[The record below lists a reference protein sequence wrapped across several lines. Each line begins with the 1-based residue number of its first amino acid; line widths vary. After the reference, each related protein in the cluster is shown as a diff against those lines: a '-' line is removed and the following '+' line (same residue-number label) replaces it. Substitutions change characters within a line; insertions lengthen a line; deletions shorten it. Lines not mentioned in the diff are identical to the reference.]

1 MHQFCVLCGVILVP
15 CPSSLLGDPPKRLDC
30 KQEIRAVTSHG
41 GLSRVTLTGVG
52 YLDASALLASSDH
65 DTSYMSPEDELTLH
79 YLNYSPPTGTWT
91 FAFHEACWQLLLR
104 KVSLSKENQADPQ
117 RIAEL
122 LFRLLYCL
130 PYDRFKVP
138 CPNHDFGGALK
149 FWKSPLIL
157 PESWNFLLAD
167 PSTLTLGSATQ
178 AIKDVFE
185 LPHTTPDFQS
195 SDDIFARISPEIVH
209 LVITMM
215 ESTDLCNLR
224 LSSKFV
230 SKLTNPD
237 HLSQDFWKNRFSVD
251 REMGF
256 FPSEN
261 KLCLPSNSKVNWRTL
276 YFDLK
281 CSLRGETG
289 NGHMRNRRRIWLCL
303 DVVARS
309 LISLLDQNLCL
320 QDRQSVEQDVVS
332 QRYEPGQF
340 IQTPIIEDSHE
351 NSPSD
356 IGARLFGFQC
366 IIFLPQ
372 NLDIGSR
379 ISLSRILF
387 DGIYYISGLR
397 LSEQSE
403 MNGFKE
409 ITSVGYIVLQIE
421 IHVPFGPNHR
431 LTGMRVAA
439 SASGIVGLSFRIDNG
454 TDAIVWKNIG
464 IVTDPP
470 DGVRVATFE
479 PKIDSQLCGAIIGFD
494 ACKSVSFQVLE
505 EAIQIANMQVA
516 ATKIAGS
523 MSGLWHPTEPDTSVH
538 GVIRPSTPNH
548 QQTID
553 PLYLL
558 NMDFGGPGG
567 TLISRLSR
575 ITALHDD
582 EHGSFRGF
590 AFSYV
595 GGLTRS
601 YGTRTVI
608 NTTSDRSTCIEQSF
622 SIDGPGGERIVSLE
636 SEPVASSKTE
646 NIRAIKLRT
655 SYDRTLEFRRTCLS
669 LGDQVAQSWQTII
682 PPSGMPISAILARA
696 QLRSGALQS
705 LGVQYVT
712 HLAANLSQI
721 PFTDTNMENSNSH
734 SFPTSK
740 DGLEKAPGSLR
751 RSEGCFTSVMLAR
764 IRRIGVSRGLPGRTR
779 GLDHV
784 AGLCFEFWDSAHPV
798 YIGQWYCEV
807 GYLSLKQG
815 ERICSFTFW
824 QQQESLPGNNSR
836 ENAGRTTG
844 IKITKTGLGQ
854 KDMEVVL
861 GDKQE
866 MLSYSFVENPYEHL
880 MGLVWIFDRKCD
892 YTYVLTKPSE
902 HFPRTS
908 LTLNSMM
915 RIWPNS
921 RAPYKLTWQVEDDEG
936 NLCTVSRIHAVFCPN
951 SGKLSGF
958 VLDYGTVQIS
968 RTAGSADGVKSSFS
982 LGSEEWI
989 TRMDLQ
995 LWKDES
1001 DVVFHTSAGRVYSLS
1016 PSGSC
1021 DQPRQKDPADYEVF
1035 EFNHLGC
1042 SRTGS
1047 QGCLDGSSESSDE
1060 CVGIWV
1066 TMKWWPRYA
1075 NIVEAAGPIT
1085 ISRGEGR

>member
-1 MHQFCVLCGVILVP
+1 MHQFCALCGVILVP
-15 CPSSLLGDPPKRLDC
+15 CPSPLPGDPPKRLDW

-41 GLSRVTLTGVG
+41 GLSRVTLAGVG

-65 DTSYMSPEDELTLH
+65 DTSYMSPELELTLH

-195 SDDIFARISPEIVH
+195 SDDIFARLSPEIVH

-237 HLSQDFWKNRFSVD
+237 HLSQDFWKSRFSVD

-332 QRYEPGQF
+332 QRYEPGHF
-340 IQTPIIEDSHE
+340 IQTPIIEDAHDY
-351 NSPSD
+351 SPSD

-372 NLDIGSR
+372 NPDIGSR

-403 MNGFKE
+403 MNDFKE
-409 ITSVGYIVLQIE
+409 ITSVGYIVPQTE

-454 TDAIVWKNIG
+454 TDAIIWKNIG

-470 DGVRVATFE
+470 DGVGVATLE

-538 GVIRPSTPNH
+538 GVIHPSTPNH

-553 PLYLL
+553 PLYFL

-590 AFSYV
+590 AFSY
-595 GGLTRS
+595 
-601 YGTRTVI
+601 
-608 NTTSDRSTCIEQSF
+608 
-622 SIDGPGGERIVSLE
+622 
-636 SEPVASSKTE
+636 
-646 NIRAIKLRT
+646 
-655 SYDRTLEFRRTCLS
+655 
-669 LGDQVAQSWQTII
+669 
-682 PPSGMPISAILARA
+682 
-696 QLRSGALQS
+696 LRSGALQS

-734 SFPTSK
+734 SFPMSK

-751 RSEGCFTSVMLAR
+751 HSEGCFTSVMLAG

-815 ERICSFTFW
+815 ESICSFTFW

-836 ENAGRTTG
+836 ENAGRITG

-880 MGLVWIFDRKCD
+880 MGLVWIFNRECD
-892 YTYVLTKPSE
+892 YTYALTKPSE

-1016 PSGSC
+1016 PSGSYG
-1021 DQPRQKDPADYEVF
+1021 QPRQKDPADYEVF